1 MRPRSAA
8 ILRSNSAGRLAHRAN
23 RGYIRAVRAA
33 TITTW
38 PPERAEEAIDRPSRL
53 EDQAPLRASSR
64 RAGQQPSY
72 RSRGYS
78 AGLPDFPAVALGLAG
93 PMARTFGTPSNQP
106 ACAPLW
112 RLHGHWH
119 RYRAVARRLRRPARR
134 VLRSGRRPAGRLRHQ
149 GDGRRHREGHGRH
162 RRRPED
168 RGPRCGQGIPGP
180 RPGQRNQD
188 RRHRRSLSGAR
199 RERARRGGA
208 VARQGAARGELGQAR
223 DARSRTT
230 RRSPASSSTRSRAAS
245 PSTSTARWRS
255 CRARRSTSGRSATSP
270 R

>member
-8 ILRSNSAGRLAHRAN
+8 ILRSNSVGRLAHRAN

-38 PPERAEEAIDRPSRL
+38 PPERAEGAIDRPSRL
-53 EDQAPLRASSR
+53 EDQAPLRASPR
-64 RAGQQPSY
+64 RAGQQPSF

-78 AGLPDFPAVALGLAG
+78 AGLPDFPAVAVGSCGAHG
-93 PMARTFGTPSNQP
+93 PHVRNALKSTRLRTALETTWPL
-106 ACAPLW
+106 APLP
-112 RLHGHWH
+112 R
-119 RYRAVARRLRRPARR
+119 RRAKTSPPC
-134 VLRSGRRPAGRLRHQ
+134 SKNPSEGRRPAGRLRHQ
-149 GDGRRHREGHGRH
+149 GDRRRHREGHGRH

-168 RGPRCGQGIPGP
+168 RRPRRGQGIPGP

-208 VARQGAARGELGQAR
+208 VARQGAARRELGQAR
-223 DARSRTT
+223 DGASRTT

-245 PSTSTARWRS
+245 PSISTARWRS